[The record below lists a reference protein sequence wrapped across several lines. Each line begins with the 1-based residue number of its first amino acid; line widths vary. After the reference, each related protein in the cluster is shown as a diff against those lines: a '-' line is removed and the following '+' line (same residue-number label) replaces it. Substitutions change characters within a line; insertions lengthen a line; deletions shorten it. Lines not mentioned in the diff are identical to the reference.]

1 MSFDSDLEIA
11 VVTGVLPDFHAL
23 RASIVKQLED
33 DGIHPDVFN
42 AIKEAFLSSRAHF
55 RVHPVYLLQLLDEI
69 APLFPGLAF
78 NARGLG
84 EWFRET
90 WIAEYRD
97 GQRVYTQGPWD
108 ED

>member
-11 VVTGVLPDFHAL
+11 VVSGELPDFQAL
-23 RASIVKQLED
+23 RATIEKQLDD
-33 DGIHPDVFN
+33 DGIHNDVFN
-42 AIKEAFLSSRAHF
+42 SLTEAFLKSRSHF

-69 APLFPGLAF
+69 APLFPGLGF
-78 NARGLG
+78 DARGLG

-108 ED
+108 EE